1 MIKIENLN
9 IRLLDFNLHD
19 IKLEIGEN
27 EFFILMGPT
36 GAGKTVLLEAI
47 AGLVPIKSGRIIIEK
62 KDITKLPPERRGI
75 SIVYQ
80 DYALFPHLT
89 VKDNIT
95 YGLHFHR
102 NDKTKAKKDLT
113 RLVEELNLSRLLR
126 RFPTNLSGG
135 EKQRVALARALMVEP
150 KVLLLDEPISALD
163 PRFREEVRRG
173 LKRAHQSSNIT
184 FFMVTHDFAE
194 ALSLADRAAVIND
207 GKIEQ
212 VGMMED
218 IFQKPRS
225 TFVANFVGMKNL
237 FSAQYKGTKAIVDD
251 VEIELGRE
259 ISNTHGY
266 IAIRP
271 EDIVISRKSLTSS
284 MRNSFRGKVTGVI
297 DQGFSYE
304 VHVRVG
310 QIFFKSL
317 ITKRSLVEFDIHEG
331 SDVMLSFKSTAIH
344 NF

>member
-62 KDITKLPPERRGI
+62 KDITKLAPERRGI

-113 RLVEELNLSRLLR
+113 RLVEELNLSHLLR

-212 VGMMED
+212 AGKMED

-225 TFVANFVGMKNL
+225 TFVADFVGMKNL
-237 FSAQYKGTKAIVDD
+237 FAAQYKGTKAIVDD

-259 ISNTHGY
+259 LSNTHGY

-304 VHVRVG
+304 VHVQVG
-310 QIFFKSL
+310 QILFKSL
-317 ITKRSLVEFDIHEG
+317 ITKRSLVELDIHEG
-331 SDVMLSFKSTAIH
+331 SDVVLSCKSAAIH

>member
-89 VKDNIT
+89 VKDNIM

-225 TFVANFVGMKNL
+225 TFVADFVGMKNL

-284 MRNSFRGKVTGVI
+284 MRNSFQGKVTGVI

-317 ITKRSLVEFDIHEG
+317 ITKRSLVELNISEG
-331 SDVMLSFKSTAIH
+331 MEIVLSFKSTAIH